1 MSSNPMIKSGIIEN
15 AIPDEH
21 PMTAQGAVT
30 KTLILS
36 LILLFG
42 AWGGWY
48 LSAEGFTDKAYLISF
63 SSILFAFI
71 LALATSFKPACSP
84 VAAPFYALFEGL
96 ALGSL
101 SYIYNSLYDGIVSN
115 AFGITLATLFG
126 MLLLYKTKVIQATET
141 FRAVIFTATFG
152 VAIFYLVLFI
162 AMLFGHPINV
172 FNGSP
177 LGITISVIICI
188 VAALNFILDFD
199 FIDKAEEYS
208 LPKYYE
214 WYGGLCLM
222 VTIVWLYLEILKL
235 LAQLS
240 KRN

>member
-1 MSSNPMIKSGIIEN
+1 MIKSKIIEN
-15 AIPDEH
+15 VIPDEH

-42 AWGGWY
+42 ASGSWY
-48 LSAEGFTDKAYLISF
+48 LYAAGFTDKADLISF
-63 SSILFAFI
+63 LSIFFAFI
-71 LALATSFKPACSP
+71 LAMLTFFKPTCSP
-84 VAAPFYALFEGL
+84 VTAPFYALFEGL

-101 SYIYNSLYDGIVSN
+101 SYIYNSWYDGIVLN

-126 MLLLYKTKVIQATET
+126 MLFLYKIKAIQATEK
-141 FRAVIFTATFG
+141 FRAVVFTATFG

-177 LGITISVIICI
+177 LGIALSVIICI
-188 VAALNFILDFD
+188 IAALNFILDFD
-199 FIDKAEEYS
+199 FMDQGEEYS

-214 WYGGLCLM
+214 WYGALSLM
-222 VTIVWLYLEILKL
+222 ITIVWLYLEILKL